1 MLAAVGNATQTE
13 GRPWTKP
20 SPPFGS
26 VSSLNCY
33 NKIVEHSPDA
43 IAGARILVVDDDPDN
58 RAMIGHFLGNW
69 GYSVDY
75 ANNGKLA
82 LEKVKESA
90 PQLVLL
96 DLEMPEMDGF
106 ETCERLKTDPA
117 TEWIPVVIF
126 TGLEKL
132 PHRLRGF
139 RDGADDY
146 VVKSAQPEEL
156 RSRIELVLRRAHK
169 YSELSSTA
177 DAEPDALAAAGDSP
191 DTRAES
197 EPERPAAISL
207 EETSFPE
214 AMQLALA
221 QNPSATLR
229 FQDKESLGS
238 VHLANGE
245 IVDAATSTETGEDA
259 FYALALWSSGT
270 LEIEAP
276 EEITRTI
283 HTPTRGLLVEAS
295 RRNDAWRMISS
306 KVPSFDLVPRTTPFS
321 GSPSI
326 RLTKSDW
333 AVMRLADG
341 SRSISAIVDELETD
355 IFEAGRVVFSL
366 LTVGVIRLEEA
377 KETLD
382 KTFDMV
388 PVRGESLTV
397 EEPFELTV
405 VQWEIL
411 ARIDRR
417 RTLRDIRNTMDISP
431 GDFLAIVRDLGD
443 KGFLSLFSPELPSE
457 EM

>member
-1 MLAAVGNATQTE
+1 ME
-13 GRPWTKP
+13 P
-20 SPPFGS
+20 
-26 VSSLNCY
+26 
-33 NKIVEHSPDA
+33 HPDA
-43 IAGARILVVDDDPDN
+43 IAGARILIVDDDPDN

-69 GYSVDY
+69 GYTVDY

-82 LEKVKESA
+82 LEKVRASA

-106 ETCERLKTDPA
+106 ETCERLKADPA

-146 VVKSAQPEEL
+146 IVKSAQPEEL
-156 RSRIELVLRRAHK
+156 RSRIELVLRRARK
-169 YSELSSTA
+169 YSELSTTS
-177 DAEPDALAAAGDSP
+177 DSDPDAPAVEGDSP
-191 DTRAES
+191 DAVAEIQP
-197 EPERPAAISL
+197 EPPPSLSL

-221 QNPSATLR
+221 QSPSATLR
-229 FQDKESLGS
+229 FQDGDRRGS

-245 IVDAATSTETGEDA
+245 IVEATTDTETGEDA
-259 FYALALWSSGT
+259 FYALALWNSGT
-270 LEIEAP
+270 IEIEAP
-276 EEITRTI
+276 AETARTI
-283 HTPTRGLLVEAS
+283 HTPTRSLLVEAS

-306 KVPSFDLVPRTTPFS
+306 KVPSFELVPRTIPFS

-377 KETLD
+377 TETKD
-382 KTFDMV
+382 ESFAMV

-397 EEPFELTV
+397 DEPFELTV
-405 VQWEIL
+405 IQWEIL
-411 ARIDRR
+411 ARIDRK
-417 RTLRDIRNTMDISP
+417 RTLRDIRDTMDIGP
-431 GDFLAIVRDLGD
+431 EEFLTLVRDLGD